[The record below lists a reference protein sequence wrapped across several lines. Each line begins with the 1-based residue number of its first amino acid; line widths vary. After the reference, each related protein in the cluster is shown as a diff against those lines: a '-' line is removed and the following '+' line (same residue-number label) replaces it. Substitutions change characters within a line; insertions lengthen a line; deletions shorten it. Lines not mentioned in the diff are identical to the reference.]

1 MHTRRMIIIGALLA
15 GLILTRRILRQD
27 IAGIVIRIIG
37 LGKMKCKEDCRR
49 DSGKRIVV
57 EMAKAINAHW
67 KSCPNLS
74 GDNDRMCN
82 HSFDCDQNCEYMKS
96 FIKSLEKIKVNQGK
110 DKSIKKVL
118 EDIEDKAIESRY
130 TNMYDWQRRELSKED
145 LFEYA
150 EEMRKCLDKIFDLAI
165 DERLK

>member
-1 MHTRRMIIIGALLA
+1 MGE
-15 GLILTRRILRQD
+15 
-27 IAGIVIRIIG
+27 
-37 LGKMKCKEDCRR
+37 K
-49 DSGKRIVV
+49 
-57 EMAKAINAHW
+57 
-67 KSCPNLS
+67 
-74 GDNDRMCN
+74 
-82 HSFDCDQNCEYMKS
+82 
-96 FIKSLEKIKVNQGK
+96 KIKMCQKK

-118 EDIEDKAIESRY
+118 EEIVNKAIESRY

>member
-1 MHTRRMIIIGALLA
+1 MRIDINTRKTVEETA
-15 GLILTRRILRQD
+15 
-27 IAGIVIRIIG
+27 
-37 LGKMKCKEDCRR
+37 
-49 DSGKRIVV
+49 GKRVV
-57 EMAKAINAHW
+57 VGIAEAISAHQ

-74 GDNDRMCN
+74 RDNDQMCN

-96 FIKSLEKIKVNQGK
+96 FIKLLEKIKVNQGK

-118 EDIEDKAIESRY
+118 EEIENKAIESRY
-130 TNMYDWQRRELSKED
+130 TNMHDWQRRDLSKED

-150 EEMRKCLDKIFDLAI
+150 EEMRKCLDKIFDFAI

>member
-1 MHTRRMIIIGALLA
+1 MHTIRMIIIGALLA